1 MAVIGDLVARLTADT
16 RQFDQRLNKSRG
28 TLASFAGISSKAIAG
43 IGAAM
48 GGVGLGMLA
57 KNAVSAAADYE
68 KASTSFEV
76 LTGSA
81 AKGQEILKD
90 LTDFAAK
97 TPLNLP
103 EVQDAAT
110 KLLAYGVA
118 ADDIVPSL
126 KAIGDVS
133 SAIGAS
139 VGDIAYLYGTAKTQ
153 GRLFAT
159 DINQLSN
166 RGIPIVRELASQFGV
181 AEAEVKKLVESGA
194 VTFEHMDQAFK
205 NLTGEGG
212 AFADMMDRQSGTL
225 WGKWANFQ
233 DAIIAVSR
241 ELGNV
246 MLPTAKAVLDYMISA
261 TEAVAAGLKKAGE
274 VLGYTFRNGADIA
287 MIAAIDMQLALYDLI
302 PIAEGVMQ
310 NVSGTL
316 LGLWDGLGAA
326 FSAFVDNVVAGFTEI
341 KNVAVAIGEGVK
353 SAIQA
358 AFSGENPAAAFTT
371 AFIDELAS
379 QDNEQGGGNPFTE
392 FIEAFRET
400 REAVREGFEAEGGGL
415 GDALR
420 AERQRLLD
428 QIGQREAGAV
438 DAAEAERKKAEDAA
452 GGSPGAMAVPKLSE
466 AMERGSADALSAI
479 NNAFSGRGGPM
490 DEVAKTAKEQLAED
504 RKMVAELKNMNRAT
518 ARPVVFTV

>member
-28 TLASFAGISSKAIAG
+28 TLASFAGLSSKAIASV
-43 IGAAM
+43 GAAM
-48 GGVGLGMLA
+48 GGVGLLA
-57 KNAVSAAADYE
+57 IGRSAITAAADFE
-68 KASTSFEV
+68 TAATSFEV

-81 AKGQEILKD
+81 ADGQRVLSDITK
-90 LTDFAAK
+90 FAAE
-97 TPLNLP
+97 TPFEFP
-103 EVQDAAT
+103 ELQGATT
-110 KLLAYGVA
+110 KLLAFGVSA
-118 ADDIVPSL
+118 EELIPTLRSV
-126 KAIGDVS
+126 GDVS
-133 SAIGAS
+133 SAIGAPIA
-139 VGDIAYLYGTAKTQ
+139 DIAEIYGKARVQ
-153 GRLFAT
+153 GRLFME
-159 DINQLSN
+159 DINQLTG
-166 RGIPIVRELASQFGV
+166 RGIPIIQELAKQFGV
-181 AEAEVKKLVESGA
+181 TEAEVRDLVSSGE
-194 VTFEHMDQAFK
+194 VNFGNLETAFQD
-205 NLTGEGG
+205 LTGEGG
-212 AFADMMDRQSGTL
+212 KFAGMMERQSNTM
-225 WGKWANFQ
+225 WGKWAEFQ
-233 DAIIAVSR
+233 DSIAAVAR
-241 ELGNV
+241 EFGNIL
-246 MLPTAKAVLDYMISA
+246 LPAAKATLDYMIPALESVA
-261 TEAVAAGLKKAGE
+261 NAVKQTGEA
-274 VLGYTFRNGADIA
+274 LGFAFRNGADIA

-379 QDNEQGGGNPFTE
+379 QDNAQGGGNPFTE
-392 FIEAFRET
+392 FIEAFKET

-420 AERQRLLD
+420 AERQRLID
-428 QIGQREAGAV
+428 QIGQREAGVV

-452 GGSPGAMAVPKLSE
+452 GGSPGAVAVPKLSE

-479 NNAFSGRGGPM
+479 NNAFTGRGGPM

>member
-16 RQFDQRLNKSRG
+16 RQFDKKLNKSRG
-28 TLASFAGISSKAIAG
+28 TLASFSGLSSKAIASV
-43 IGAAM
+43 GAAM
-48 GGVGLGMLA
+48 GGIGLGMLA
-57 KNAVSAAADYE
+57 KNAITAAADFE
-68 KASTSFEV
+68 TAATSFEV

-81 AKGQEILKD
+81 RDGQKVLADI
-90 LTDFAAK
+90 TRFAAE
-97 TPLNLP
+97 TPFEMP
-103 EVQDAAT
+103 ELQDAAT
-110 KLLAYGVA
+110 KLLAFGVA
-118 ADDIVPSL
+118 SDDIIPSL
-126 KAIGDVS
+126 TSIGDIA
-133 SAIGAS
+133 SAIGAPI
-139 VGDIAYLYGTAKTQ
+139 GDIAYLFGTAKTQ
-153 GRLFAT
+153 GRLFMQ
-159 DINQLSN
+159 DINQLTN
-166 RGIPIVRELASQFGV
+166 RGIPIIQELAKQFGV
-181 AEAEVKKLVESGA
+181 TEGEVKELVSSGQ
-194 VTFEHMDQAFK
+194 VGFENLQRAFTD
-205 NLTGEGG
+205 LTGEGG
-212 AFADMMDRQSGTL
+212 RFSGMMERQSNTM
-225 WGKWANFQ
+225 WGKWAEFQ
-233 DAIIAVSR
+233 DSIAAVAR
-241 ELGNV
+241 EFGNV
-246 MLPTAKAVLDYMISA
+246 LMPAAKATLDYMIPAMESLAA
-261 TEAVAAGLKKAGE
+261 TVKQVGE
-274 VLGYTFRNGADIA
+274 GIGFAFRNGADIA
-287 MIAAIDMQLALYDLI
+287 MVAAIDMQLTLYDLI

-326 FSAFVDNVVAGFTEI
+326 FSAFVANVVAGFTEI

-379 QDNEQGGGNPFTE
+379 QDNAQGGGNPFTE

-479 NNAFSGRGGPM
+479 NNAFTGRGGPM